1 MEIAK
6 LIGLI
11 VQVSMG
17 LIILSVALNATV
29 KDLTYLL
36 RKPGL
41 LIRSLLA
48 MYVIMPLFA
57 IALALLFNLNPI
69 VEAALIAL
77 ALSPVPPVL
86 PRKELKAGGAA
97 SYTLGLFA
105 IAAIVSIFYV
115 PLAAEM
121 IGRAFGQDLEVSTSR
136 IAVIVATSVLLALVL
151 GVAIRAWLP
160 SLADKLA
167 RPAAIIGTV
176 LLFLALIPILIKMWP
191 EISALIGNYTVVAI
205 IGFVVVGLLVGH
217 LLGGPDPEERTVL
230 ALSTATRHP
239 AIAMAILYQ
248 AKQHTTVLAAV
259 LLVLLVG
266 TIVSIPYVKWR
277 KRTHGVDSPRPA

>member
-17 LIILSVALNATV
+17 LIILSVALNATF

-36 RKPGL
+36 HKPGL

-57 IALALLFNLNPI
+57 IAIALLFNLNI
-69 VEAALIAL
+69 VVEAALIAL

-121 IGRAFGQDLEVSTSR
+121 VGRAFGQDLDVSTGR
-136 IAVIVATSVLLALVL
+136 VAGIVATSVLLALIV
-151 GVAIRAWLP
+151 GVVIRAWLP

-167 RPAAIIGTV
+167 KPAGIIGTV
-176 LLFLALIPILIKMWP
+176 LLFLALIPVLIKMWP
-191 EISALIGNYTVVAI
+191 EIAALIGNYTIVAI
-205 IGFVVVGLLVGH
+205 IGFVLVGFLVGH
-217 LLGGPDPEERTVL
+217 QLGGPDPEERTVL

-248 AKQHTTVLAAV
+248 AKHHTTVLAAV

-266 TIVSIPYVKWR
+266 VVVSAPYVRWR
-277 KRTHGVDSPRPA
+277 KRVQGVNAPRPA

>member
-136 IAVIVATSVLLALVL
+136 IALIVATSVLLALVL

>member
-11 VQVSMG
+11 VQISMG

-69 VEAALIAL
+69 VEAALVAL

-86 PRKELKAGGAA
+86 PRKELKAGGVA

-121 IGRAFGQDLEVSTSR
+121 VGRTFGQELEVSTGR
-136 IAVIVATSVLLALVL
+136 VAGIVATSVLLALVL

-160 SLADKLA
+160 ALADK
-167 RPAAIIGTV
+167 AAKPVGIIGTV
-176 LLFLALIPILIKMWP
+176 LLFLAAIPIVIKMWH
-191 EISALIGNYTVVAI
+191 EISSLIGNFTIVAI
-205 IGFVVVGLLVGH
+205 VAFALVGL
-217 LLGGPDPEERTVL
+217 
-230 ALSTATRHP
+230 
-239 AIAMAILYQ
+239 
-248 AKQHTTVLAAV
+248 
-259 LLVLLVG
+259 
-266 TIVSIPYVKWR
+266 
-277 KRTHGVDSPRPA
+277 

>member
-1 MEIAK
+1 MEVAK
-6 LIGLI
+6 LIGLVI
-11 VQVSMG
+11 QASMG
-17 LIILSVALNATV
+17 MIILSVALNATM

-36 RKPGL
+36 QKPGL
-41 LIRSLLA
+41 LIRSLTA

-57 IALALLFNLNPI
+57 IAIALLFDLNVF

-115 PLAAEM
+115 PLAADM
-121 IGRAFGQDLEVSTSR
+121 VGRTFGQELDVSTGR
-136 IAVIVATSVLLALVL
+136 VAGIVATSVLLALVL
-151 GVAIRAWLP
+151 GVAIRAWAP
-160 SLADKLA
+160 TLADRLA
-167 RPAAIIGTV
+167 KPAGIIGTV
-176 LLFLALIPILIKMWP
+176 LLVIAAIPILIKMWP
-191 EISALIGNYTVVAI
+191 EISSLIGNFTIVAI
-205 IGFVVVGLLVGH
+205 VGFVLVGLLVGH

-239 AIAMAILYQ
+239 AIALAILYR
-248 AKQHTTVLAAV
+248 AEQHTTVMAAV
-259 LLVLLVG
+259 LLAVLVG
-266 TIVSIPYVKWR
+266 TVASAPYVKWR
-277 KRTHGVDSPRPA
+277 RRVQGVDSPRPA